1 MWWYLSDLARFKSE
15 RLGLDALAANAD
27 WLLPLGWRTDDA
39 KRLIFDADITIGTR
53 TYPVFLSYPAHFPH
67 TPPSVYP
74 RGEQATLWSNHQFGP
89 GGELCLEYRPDNW
102 TSDVTGAMLLESAY
116 RLLFTENPP
125 EGKAERVASA
135 HEVSLG
141 QTLRTRALRLLM
153 TRKLAGFFAEMQV
166 GEMLK
171 GNMLMHYRPESNVY
185 IIDKVTKSDGEV
197 WLNPDVPPT
206 LSSETYERTVP
217 ILRIAKEQALP
228 PKSSLADFKTA
239 AAALGFEENAST
251 IVILK
256 GNKAHCFWTS
266 TERAFE
272 FATIP
277 PEPEVRRLD
286 DSHECL
292 RGMSVAVIGCG
303 SLGSKVAAMLARS
316 GVESFYL
323 VDDDLLL
330 PDNLVR
336 HDLDWRDVGTHKVDA
351 VTQRI
356 KNVNPDAKVYV
367 RRVRMAGQES
377 SGSAEAA
384 ITSLLARDL
393 IINATANPNVHNLVS
408 AVAESAAK
416 PVVWAEMYGG
426 GFGGLIA
433 RYRPGV
439 EPSPQLMRR
448 AIENWFAERNY
459 QPKMATRD
467 YATGGEGPPM
477 IADDADVTSIAA
489 ATARLAIDTLLARD
503 PSYFPVP
510 VYVLGLAPE
519 EGLFTQAFE
528 TYPIPMPEAP
538 PQETAIALSAEEVTA
553 EIVEIAKIFDVE

>member
-1 MWWYLSDLARFKSE
+1 MWWYLSDLERFKRE
-15 RLGLDALAANAD
+15 RLGLDALAASAD
-27 WLLPLGWRTDDA
+27 WLSPLGWRTDDA

-53 TYPVFLSYPAHFPH
+53 TYPVFLSYPVHFPH

-74 RGEQATLWSNHQFGP
+74 RGEQTALWSNHQFGP

-102 TSDVTGAMLLESAY
+102 TSDITGAMLLESAH

-125 EGKAERVASA
+125 EGKAERVPSA

-141 QTLRTRALRLLM
+141 QTLRTRTLRFLL
-153 TRKLAGFFAEMQV
+153 TRKLASFFEEMKV
-166 GEMLK
+166 GDLLK
-171 GNMLMHYRPESNVY
+171 CNMLMHYRPVSNVY

-197 WLNPDVPPT
+197 WINPDVPPT
-206 LSSETYERTVP
+206 LSAETYERIVP

-228 PKSSLADFKTA
+228 STSSLTEFKAGIA
-239 AAALGFEENAST
+239 AFGFEEEAST

-256 GNKAHCFWTS
+256 DDEVHCYL
-266 TERAFE
+266 AFKDCALE
-272 FATIP
+272 LATIP
-277 PEPEVRRLD
+277 PEAEARRLD
-286 DSHECL
+286 DSHERL
-292 RGMSVAVIGCG
+292 RGMSVALVGCG

-316 GVESFYL
+316 GVGDFYL
-323 VDDDLLL
+323 LDDDLLL

-336 HDLDWRDVGTHKVDA
+336 HELDWRDVGTHKVDA
-351 VTQRI
+351 LTQRI
-356 KNVNPDAKVYV
+356 KNVNPEAKVYV
-367 RRVRMAGQES
+367 RRVRLAGQEA

-384 ITSLLARDL
+384 ITSLVARDI
-393 IINATANPNVHNLVS
+393 IINATANANVHNLVS
-408 AVAESAAK
+408 AVAESASK
-416 PVVWAEMYGG
+416 PVVWAEVYGG

-433 RYRPGV
+433 RFRPGI

-448 AIENWFAERNY
+448 AIENWFVERNY
-459 QPKMATRD
+459 QPKSATRD

-503 PSYFPVP
+503 PSYFPVSA
-510 VYVLGLAPE
+510 YVLGLAPE

-538 PQETAIALSAEEVTA
+538 PQEKPFTLSAEEVTA
-553 EIVEIAKIFDVE
+553 EIGEIAKIFDK